1 MMHVCNIRSKAPNDV
16 LIETNYA
23 LSLLVC
29 DVETYGPQ
37 VKPILE
43 AVATMPAE
51 DDLYRKVQSK
61 AAKILA
67 AYGDDKRVEKLAE
80 RFLDGEP
87 LG

>member
-1 MMHVCNIRSKAPNDV
+1 MVRREPLGGAA
-16 LIETNYA
+16 A
-23 LSLLVC
+23 LC
-29 DVETYGPQ
+29 RGTYGPQ

>member
-1 MMHVCNIRSKAPNDV
+1 MAENGSARA
-16 LIETNYA
+16 
-23 LSLLVC
+23 
-29 DVETYGPQ
+29 
-37 VKPILE
+37 
-43 AVATMPAE
+43 MPAE